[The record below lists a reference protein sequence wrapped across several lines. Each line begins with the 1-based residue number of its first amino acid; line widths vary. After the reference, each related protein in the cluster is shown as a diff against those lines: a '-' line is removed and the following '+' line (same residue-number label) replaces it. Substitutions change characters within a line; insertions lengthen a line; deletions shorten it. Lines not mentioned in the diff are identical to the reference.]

1 MMHVSTFFIIIT
13 LFIVSF
19 LRCYIDV
26 DSKFLPTKVEEIISH
41 SVSETKLKISDY
53 IEHIQQ
59 KKDLLSYSVEDTVTL
74 VKELASFD
82 FGRYMLKNKGW
93 NGFWTQYAI
102 IKAPQIDKSKLSELE
117 YWILH
122 NSPLCKATQQRYK
135 FFKTHLQ
142 YYLNQYKLDTNK
154 NQPYRMV
161 SVPSGLMD
169 DLLSLDFTET
179 TNVHLYGFDLDTKG
193 IEKAT
198 ENVLQYSSSLQRN
211 NVQVSF
217 TKSNAWELNSNE
229 DIIKDKYDIVT
240 SNGLNIY
247 VHDENQVIELYR
259 QFRSI
264 LKVGGILITSFIVPP
279 QEWRPSNPDDAIK
292 SKVIFFE
299 IIEFNTAN
307 YRTEDTKRKQLES
320 VGFKIVDVIYDDQHI
335 FPTIIAQAV
344 VSNDDE
350 L

>member
-1 MMHVSTFFIIIT
+1 MS
-13 LFIVSF
+13 
-19 LRCYIDV
+19 RAE
-26 DSKFLPTKVEEIISH
+26 KKVI
-41 SVSETKLKISDY
+41 KINR
-53 IEHIQQ
+53 HIQ
-59 KKDLLSYSVEDTVTL
+59 V
-74 VKELASFD
+74 
-82 FGRYMLKNKGW
+82 
-93 NGFWTQYAI
+93 
-102 IKAPQIDKSKLSELE
+102 
-117 YWILH
+117 
-122 NSPLCKATQQRYK
+122 
-135 FFKTHLQ
+135 
-142 YYLNQYKLDTNK
+142 
-154 NQPYRMV
+154 
-161 SVPSGLMD
+161 
-169 DLLSLDFTET
+169 
-179 TNVHLYGFDLDTKG
+179 LY
-193 IEKAT
+193 
-198 ENVLQYSSSLQRN
+198 
-211 NVQVSF
+211 
-217 TKSNAWELNSNE
+217 E

-247 VHDENQVIELYR
+247 VQDENQVIELYR